1 MLVGA
6 VSAPRHSPF
15 GARESLSG
23 GRVLAKA
30 LTMRNFS
37 LVWVAMSVG
46 LVFGCERSRNESTT
60 TSAAPSASVALT
72 PPAPSASVPLAV
84 ASASSAASASDTPSG
99 TGRVPPH
106 FGSSVGMRKAIVKGD
121 LEAFRESAAKM
132 ADTEASAPVA
142 DSWKPHVESMRAAAK
157 RARDAKTMGAA
168 TVALGDVGVACA
180 NCHEKL
186 GGPKVALTEPVAAG
200 SGDKA
205 RLAHHHWAAAELWE
219 GLMAPSQDAW
229 MKGAD
234 VLTEAPLTPDVA
246 DGGKPIAPEVAELA
260 KRAHAFGQKAHLAKD
275 AATRTKAVADLYGT
289 CVECHKK
296 TNVTVK

>member
-1 MLVGA
+1 
-6 VSAPRHSPF
+6 
-15 GARESLSG
+15 
-23 GRVLAKA
+23 
-30 LTMRNFS
+30 MRNLS
-37 LVWVAMSVG
+37 LVWVAMSVA
-46 LVFGCERSRNESTT
+46 LVFGCERSRSESTS
-60 TSAAPSASVALT
+60 TSAAPPASVAPT
-72 PPAPSASVPLAV
+72 PPSPP
-84 ASASSAASASDTPSG
+84 ASASAPLATASDPPDAASASDPPSG
-99 TGRVPPH
+99 SGRVPPH
-106 FGSSVGMRKAIVKGD
+106 FGSSVGMQKAIVKGD

-157 RARDAKTMGAA
+157 RAREANTMGAA
-168 TVALGDVGVACA
+168 TAALGDVGVACA

-200 SGDKA
+200 SGEKA
-205 RLAHHHWAAAELWE
+205 RLAHHHWAVAELWQ

-296 TNVTVK
+296 ANVTLK